1 MYTHKKSSSDYILIH
16 STKLRNQHDACDL
29 TCRILVMRIF
39 PKLKKV
45 RSKDRVYLQ
54 ASSFVRF
61 KHKSLIFFV
70 LLAKKKRN

>member
-16 STKLRNQHDACDL
+16 NTKLRNQHDACDL

-54 ASSFVRF
+54 FFCALNRD
-61 KHKSLIFFV
+61 FFV
-70 LLAKKKRN
+70 LLYDSVCNKVYL